1 MVCVVCGTLAPTGA
15 RWQLR
20 WAGSGGRQVRTL
32 GTSSVS
38 PSAAALQLCKSV
50 NRPVCWWTWAWACA
64 DIGTAG
70 YVSASPLSSAQHSV
84 QYSIRCHHHHHHFL
98 VHSPPPSS
106 ITPRTKPAQ
115 NSPTY
120 VDCCSVQLLA
130 FHSAS
135 TSRHRP
141 NRPARPLVSC
151 LPSPSTDKTQQPSG
165 IGWVSRLFRPHGSGH
180 RPPPSCLDD
189 EPTTMSQPAACITI
203 HRSC

>member
-1 MVCVVCGTLAPTGA
+1 MAHWRPLAH
-15 RWQLR
+15 
-20 WAGSGGRQVRTL
+20 AGSFAGLAVEVVGYVPTL
-32 GTSSVS
+32 GKVLPVS
-38 PSAAALQLCKSV
+38 LLALQLCSSASLQTALCV
-50 NRPVCWWTWAWACA
+50 VWAWAWAWA

-84 QYSIRCHHHHHHFL
+84 QYSIHCHHHHHHFL

-115 NSPTY
+115 NSPIY
-120 VDCCSVQLLA
+120 ADFCSVQLLA
-130 FHSAS
+130 FPSAS